1 MRRVLTSLNEKR
13 IDLRRVFAQLG
24 HRAGGIAGEPAAKD
38 RPIEDLAEHV
48 EDDVGSAIRE
58 LPPWT
63 GASTGNVVDLEA
75 IGECDVFQAL
85 GRAILG

>member
-58 LPPWT
+58 LSP
-63 GASTGNVVDLEA
+63 VDWSLH
-75 IGECDVFQAL
+75 GER
-85 GRAILG
+85 GRSGSYRGV